1 MPHGPYTVNLVNT
14 SVSAAITLI
23 QIKASSTQ
31 PLQLIEAR
39 CTQSGSTTSAMQRIQ
54 IARIPTTFGTVTSTT
69 PLLENTIDPAAGAVG
84 GTSAT
89 GVNASAEGTYTDV
102 LVDWDFNVL
111 QGFLWQPVLEDRI
124 WVPASGGIGMR
135 FPAAPGSALT
145 IDAQLK
151 FIEYP

>member
-1 MPHGPYTVNLVNT
+1 MPHGPYVVSLVNT
-14 SVSAAITLI
+14 SVSAAITLC
-23 QIKASSTQ
+23 QLKASSSQ

-54 IARIPTTFGTVTSTT
+54 ILRKTAAATVTSYT
-69 PLLENTIDPAAGAVG
+69 PLLENTIDPAAGAAG
-84 GTSAT
+84 STSGTGT
-89 GVNASAEGTYTDV
+89 NASAEGTDGDI

-124 WVPASGGIGMR
+124 WVPVSGIIALK
-135 FPAAPGSALT
+135 FPGAPGSALT

>member
-1 MPHGPYTVNLVNT
+1 MPHGPYTVSLLNT
-14 SVSAAITLI
+14 SVSAAITLC
-23 QIKASSTQ
+23 QLKASSSQ

-39 CTQSGSTTSAMQRIQ
+39 CSQSGSTTSAMQRIE
-54 IARIPTTFGTVTSTT
+54 IVRKSGAATVTSYT
-69 PLLENTIDPAAGAVG
+69 PLPEITTDPAAGAVG

-89 GVNASAEGTYTDV
+89 GVNASAEGTDGDV
-102 LVDWDFNVL
+102 LMAWDFNVL

-124 WVPASGGIGMR
+124 WVPVSGIIALK
-135 FPAAPGSALT
+135 FPGAPGSALT

>member
-1 MPHGPYTVNLVNT
+1 MPHGPYVVNLVNT
-14 SVSAAITLI
+14 SVSAAITLV
-23 QIKASSTQ
+23 QIKASSSQ

-54 IARIPTTFGTVTSTT
+54 ILRKTAAATVTSTT
-69 PLLENTIDPAAGAVG
+69 PLLEVATVPAAGAAG
-84 GTSAT
+84 GASAT
-89 GVNASAEGTYTDV
+89 GVNASAEGTDGDI

-124 WVPASGGIGMR
+124 WVPVSGIIALK
-135 FPAAPGSALT
+135 FPGAPGSALT
-145 IDAQLK
+145 VDAQLK